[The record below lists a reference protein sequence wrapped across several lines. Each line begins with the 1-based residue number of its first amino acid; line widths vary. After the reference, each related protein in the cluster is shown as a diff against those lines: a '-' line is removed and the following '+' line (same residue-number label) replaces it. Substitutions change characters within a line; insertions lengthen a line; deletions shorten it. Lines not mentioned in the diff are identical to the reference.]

1 MKVEDIISRY
11 DLKPHPEGGF
21 YKEVYRSTG
30 VIKAE
35 GFPNERNFSTSI
47 YYLLTK
53 GTVSKIHKIKSD
65 EIFHFYSGGPL
76 VVVQID
82 GHGVLKKHTLGTDIN
97 SGQLFQHVIKAGDWF
112 GAYPESEYSLVGCTV
127 APGFDFRDFKM
138 ANRDE
143 LLKLYPKHEDIIKRL
158 T

>member
-47 YYLLTK
+47 YYLL
-53 GTVSKIHKIKSD
+53 SLIHI
-65 EIFHFYSGGPL
+65 
-76 VVVQID
+76 
-82 GHGVLKKHTLGTDIN
+82 
-97 SGQLFQHVIKAGDWF
+97 
-112 GAYPESEYSLVGCTV
+112 
-127 APGFDFRDFKM
+127 
-138 ANRDE
+138 
-143 LLKLYPKHEDIIKRL
+143 
-158 T
+158 